1 MLTLETPIENLAR
14 VGSRHAT
21 GLRRLGIKTIRDL
34 LWHFPTR
41 YQDFSQLVEIA
52 SIAIAGETISIQG
65 IVSDIKTARA
75 WKRNMSVTTA
85 TIDDGTDT
93 VQAVW
98 FNQPYLQDSLAKGTH
113 VSLAGKVSAG
123 KRGLYL
129 SNPSYEKFD
138 ATRYTPHATHTQ
150 GLVPIYPETYGITSK
165 YLRFLIKPL
174 LPAFKNIKHLTE
186 IHFPET
192 LEQAEKARRHF
203 AFEELLLFQL
213 RSLID
218 RQMMKQADAP
228 VITFDK
234 DAVASFVR
242 SLPFQL
248 TDDQRKAAYEILKDI
263 EGPHPMNRLL
273 NGDVGSG
280 KTVVA
285 LIAAY
290 QAALAGYQTVFM
302 APTELLA
309 FQHYETIT
317 SLISPPARSYRK
329 RGAGGEIRI
338 GLLTGSK
345 KIDTNA
351 NILIGTHALLEDNIK
366 FEKLGLVVIDEQ
378 HRFGIK
384 QRMKLLK
391 GSQLVP
397 HLLSMTATPIPRTL
411 TLTLYGDLDVSLI
424 KQKPAGR
431 IEIIT
436 KVIPHNE
443 REVAYAFIDSQMK
456 LGRQVFV
463 ICPRIEASESSE
475 MKAVKEEFEKLS
487 KKIFPHRKIAMLHGK
502 VKDKDKIMNDFKN
515 GAYDLVVSTSVIEV
529 GVDIPNATIMMIES
543 AERFGLAQLH
553 QFRGRVGRG
562 THQSY
567 CYLFTSNEEITSTRR
582 LKAMEF
588 TNDGFKLAEMDLK
601 IRGPGEFAGTHQSGI
616 PDLAMS
622 SLTDIELIQQARAKA
637 KELLAED
644 PMLKNYPDLRDRLAE
659 LQKIVHFE

>member
-228 VITFDK
+228 VIAFDK